1 MAGGFERNTRNKIVP
16 LTAQVKPTGGGTTIL
31 ELPKM
36 GILARIYLR
45 ITATVAGTLSAP
57 NVFGAGSI
65 IRRIRVS
72 TNSGIDLY
80 NMSGTG
86 DSYIFTQMQELERGF
101 ALPNN
106 QGTNVVTAT
115 TFRLDRVIPV
125 WINMHDTLG
134 AILLQNEQLQVLLT
148 IEWEQDAVVATGA
161 TVTAT
166 ATPYV
171 EFFTL
176 PPLREDWPPFN
187 VVHQIIEDQI
197 PLSTVGDYI
206 YNLPRGNTY
215 LQVGFGYGLA
225 AAATTDKWNK
235 AILRINQSDILYN
248 VDPNLRDVKQG
259 YLTGLSTTQDV
270 GTYIFD
276 FLGSDGLGN
285 YGSSRDFI
293 NSALL
298 TDLQI
303 VLTTTAQ
310 PDTLFVVRRML
321 MPLIG
326 G

>member
-1 MAGGFERNTRNKIVP
+1 MAGGFDRNTRNKIVP
-16 LTAQVKPTGGGTTIL
+16 LATQTKPTGGGTTIL

-45 ITATVAGTLSAP
+45 ISATVSGTLSAP
-57 NVFGAGSI
+57 NLVGASSI

-72 TNSGIDLY
+72 TNSGIDIY
-80 NMSGTG
+80 NVSGAGDAYLMS
-86 DSYIFTQMQELERGF
+86 QMQELERGF

-106 QGTNVVTAT
+106 GGSNAVTAT
-115 TFRLDRVIPV
+115 TFRLDRVIPI
-125 WINMHDTLG
+125 WINLHDPLG

-161 TVTAT
+161 TVAAT
-166 ATPYV
+166 AVPYV
-171 EFFTL
+171 EFFTV
-176 PPLREDWPPFN
+176 PPLKEDWPPFN
-187 VVHQIIEDQI
+187 VVHQVIEDQI
-197 PLSTVGDYI
+197 PIATIGDYI

-215 LQVGFGYGLA
+215 LQVGLGYGLA
-225 AAATTDKWNK
+225 AASTADHWSK
-235 AILRINQSDILYN
+235 AILRINQSDILYQF
-248 VDPNLRDVKQG
+248 DPNLRDVKQG

-270 GTYIFD
+270 GTLIFD

-285 YGSSRDFI
+285 YGSARDFI

-303 VLTTTAQ
+303 VLTTTAA
-310 PDTLFVVRRML
+310 DTLYVVRRML